1 MSISHA
7 PPDKPETPEPETPAP
22 ESPEPDTPKS
32 DTSHPGVSKSVPSK
46 ASSGAD
52 AGDDAP
58 ATGSATAPE
67 LERLTSTKV
76 RRTRVPRWV
85 RRTSGPL
92 VLLALWQVLTA
103 TGALSADVLASPG
116 TIARVAGDLV
126 SDGSLTSAMGVS
138 LQRVALG
145 LLFGVV
151 VGTSLALVSGLFRI
165 GEDLVDA
172 SVQML
177 RTVPFVGLIPLFIIW
192 FGIGEAP
199 KIAIITLGVSFPL
212 YLNVYAGIRNVDA
225 QLIEAGQSL
234 GLSRWGLVRHVV
246 LPGALPGAMT
256 GLRYSLGIAWLA
268 LVFAEQVNAD
278 SGLGFL
284 MVQARDFL
292 RTDVIVVCL
301 IVYAFLGLA
310 ADFVVRTLER
320 VLLRWRPTF
329 TGQ

>member
-7 PPDKPETPEPETPAP
+7 PPDST
-22 ESPEPDTPKS
+22 ESDIS
-32 DTSHPGVSKSVPSK
+32 VISKNDAVAGQ
-46 ASSGAD
+46 AS
-52 AGDDAP
+52 
-58 ATGSATAPE
+58 PE
-67 LERLTSTKV
+67 LEPIVPASS
-76 RRTRVPRWV
+76 RRARVPRWL

-92 VLLALWQVLTA
+92 LLLGLWQLLSVTGVLT
-103 TGALSADVLASPG
+103 SDVLASPG
-116 TIARVAGDLV
+116 TIARVGRDLIT
-126 SDGSLTSAMGVS
+126 DGSLPNAMGVS
-138 LQRVALG
+138 LQRVAVG
-145 LLFGVV
+145 LLLGTV
-151 VGTSLALVSGLFRI
+151 VGTGLALVSGLFRI

-199 KIAIITLGVSFPL
+199 KVAIITLGVSFPL
-212 YLNVYAGIRNVDA
+212 YLNVYAGIRGVDS
-225 QLIEAGQSL
+225 QLIEAGESL

-268 LVFAEQVNAD
+268 LVFAEQINAD
-278 SGLGFL
+278 AGIGFL

-301 IVYAFLGLA
+301 IVYAFLGLL
-310 ADFVVRTLER
+310 ADFVVRSLER
-320 VLLRWRPTF
+320 LLLQWRPTF
-329 TGQ
+329 TGR

>member
-7 PPDKPETPEPETPAP
+7 PPC
-22 ESPEPDTPKS
+22 SPEPDIS
-32 DTSHPGVSKSVPSK
+32 DISKDGEPSQASPDLEPIVP
-46 ASSGAD
+46 ASA
-52 AGDDAP
+52 
-58 ATGSATAPE
+58 
-67 LERLTSTKV
+67 
-76 RRTRVPRWV
+76 RRTRVPRWL
-85 RRTSGPL
+85 RRTSGPVL
-92 VLLALWQVLTA
+92 LLALWQLLSA
-103 TGALSADVLASPG
+103 TGALTSDVLASPG
-116 TIARVAGDLV
+116 TIARVGSDLIA
-126 SDGSLTSAMGVS
+126 DGSLPNAMGVS
-138 LQRVALG
+138 LQRVAVG
-145 LLFGVV
+145 LLLGIV
-151 VGTSLALVSGLFRI
+151 VGTGLALISGLFRV

-212 YLNVYAGIRNVDA
+212 YLNVYAGIRGVDS
-225 QLIEAGQSL
+225 QLIEAGESL

-268 LVFAEQVNAD
+268 LVFAEQINAD
-278 SGLGFL
+278 AGIGFL

-301 IVYAFLGLA
+301 IVYAFLGLL
-310 ADFVVRTLER
+310 ADFIVRTLER
-320 VLLRWRPTF
+320 LLLQWRPTF
-329 TGQ
+329 TGR

>member
-7 PPDKPETPEPETPAP
+7 PPTP
-22 ESPEPDTPKS
+22 SEPDIS
-32 DTSHPGVSKSVPSK
+32 DISE
-46 ASSGAD
+46 SGA
-52 AGDDAP
+52 AQSAP
-58 ATGSATAPE
+58 PE
-67 LERLTSTKV
+67 LVPIVPLST
-76 RRTRVPRWV
+76 RRTRVPRWL

-92 VLLALWQVLTA
+92 LLLALWQLLSSTGVLT
-103 TGALSADVLASPG
+103 SDILASPG
-116 TIARVAGDLV
+116 TIARVGGNLV
-126 SDGSLTSAMGVS
+126 ADGSLPNAMGVS
-138 LQRVALG
+138 LQRVAVG
-145 LLFGVV
+145 LLLGTL
-151 VGTSLALVSGLFRI
+151 VGTGLALVSGLFRV

-212 YLNVYAGIRNVDA
+212 YLNVYAGIRGVDS
-225 QLIEAGQSL
+225 QLIEAGESL

-268 LVFAEQVNAD
+268 LVFAEQINAD
-278 SGLGFL
+278 AGIGFL

-301 IVYAFLGLA
+301 IVYAFLGLL
-310 ADFVVRTLER
+310 ADFVVRSLER
-320 VLLRWRPTF
+320 LLLQWRPTF
-329 TGQ
+329 TGR

>member
-7 PPDKPETPEPETPAP
+7 PPGPSEPDISDISKSGAAQPAP
-22 ESPEPDTPKS
+22 SEL
-32 DTSHPGVSKSVPSK
+32 VPIV
-46 ASSGAD
+46 
-52 AGDDAP
+52 P
-58 ATGSATAPE
+58 
-67 LERLTSTKV
+67 LST
-76 RRTRVPRWV
+76 RRTRVPRWL

-92 VLLALWQVLTA
+92 LLLALWQLLSSTGVLTP
-103 TGALSADVLASPG
+103 DILASPG
-116 TIARVAGDLV
+116 TIARVGGNLIA
-126 SDGSLTSAMGVS
+126 DGSLPNAMGVS
-138 LQRVALG
+138 LQRVAVG
-145 LLFGVV
+145 LLLGTL
-151 VGTSLALVSGLFRI
+151 VGTGLALVSGLFRI

-212 YLNVYAGIRNVDA
+212 YLNVYAGIRGVDS
-225 QLIEAGQSL
+225 QLIEAGESL

-268 LVFAEQVNAD
+268 LVFAEQINAD
-278 SGLGFL
+278 AGIGFL
-284 MVQARDFL
+284 MVRARDFL

-301 IVYAFLGLA
+301 IVYAFLGLL
-310 ADFVVRTLER
+310 ADFIVRSLER
-320 VLLRWRPTF
+320 LLLQWRPTF
-329 TGQ
+329 TGR

>member
-1 MSISHA
+1 MTISHA
-7 PPDKPETPEPETPAP
+7 PPGPSGSGLPGTSAASERTVRPPEP
-22 ESPEPDTPKS
+22 
-32 DTSHPGVSKSVPSK
+32 
-46 ASSGAD
+46 
-52 AGDDAP
+52 
-58 ATGSATAPE
+58 PE
-67 LERLTSTKV
+67 LVPIVPVSA
-76 RRTRVPRWV
+76 RRARVPRWL

-92 VLLALWQVLTA
+92 LLLALWQLLGVTGVLA
-103 TGALSADVLASPG
+103 PDVLAPPG
-116 TIARVAGDLV
+116 TIARVGAGLV
-126 SDGSLTSAMGVS
+126 SDGSLPNAMGVS
-138 LQRVALG
+138 LQRVAAG
-145 LLFGVV
+145 LLTGAVI
-151 VGTSLALVSGLFRI
+151 GTGLALVSGLFRV

-212 YLNVYAGIRNVDA
+212 YLNVYAGIRGVDSR
-225 QLIEAGQSL
+225 LIEAGESL

-268 LVFAEQVNAD
+268 LVFAEQINAD
-278 SGLGFL
+278 AGIGFL

-301 IVYAFLGLA
+301 IVYAFLGLL
-310 ADFVVRTLER
+310 ADFIVRSLER
-320 VLLRWRPTF
+320 LLLQWRPTF
-329 TGQ
+329 TGR

>member
-7 PPDKPETPEPETPAP
+7 PPHPSAPDISPKTGSGPAP
-22 ESPEPDTPKS
+22 GPGPEIALELEAL
-32 DTSHPGVSKSVPSK
+32 VPS
-46 ASSGAD
+46 
-52 AGDDAP
+52 
-58 ATGSATAPE
+58 
-67 LERLTSTKV
+67 ST
-76 RRTRVPRWV
+76 RRTRVPRWL

-92 VLLALWQVLTA
+92 ALLALWQVLSV
-103 TGALSADVLASPG
+103 TGVLAGDVLASPG
-116 TIARVAGDLV
+116 TVARVAGDLIEN
-126 SDGSLTSAMGVS
+126 GSLQNAMGVS

-145 LLFGVV
+145 LLFGTV
-151 VGTSLALVSGLFRI
+151 VGTALALVSGLFRI

-212 YLNVYAGIRNVDA
+212 YLNVYAGIRGVDA
-225 QLIEAGQSL
+225 QLIEAGESL
-234 GLSRWGLVRHVV
+234 GLSRWGLVRHVI

-256 GLRYSLGIAWLA
+256 GLRYSLGISWLA

-278 SGLGFL
+278 AGLGFL

-301 IVYAFLGLA
+301 VVYAFLGLT

-320 VLLRWRPTF
+320 LLLQWRPTF
-329 TGQ
+329 TGR